1 MEVQCHIKRE
11 IILKKKTCLGRKS
24 PINSNEKII
33 ELNGVWW
40 PEGKYSKGR
49 KMTKVNQS
57 FLRHFEKSTNITAR
71 PGGLPRLATSVRASQ
86 DDDDDDDDDDH
97 GDGDDDDDD
106 FDIFLKP
113 YRKP

>member
-1 MEVQCHIKRE
+1 
-11 IILKKKTCLGRKS
+11 
-24 PINSNEKII
+24 
-33 ELNGVWW
+33 
-40 PEGKYSKGR
+40 
-49 KMTKVNQS
+49 MTKVNQS

-71 PGGLPRLATSVRASQ
+71 PGGLPRLATSVQASQ

-97 GDGDDDDDD
+97 GDGDGDDDDDD